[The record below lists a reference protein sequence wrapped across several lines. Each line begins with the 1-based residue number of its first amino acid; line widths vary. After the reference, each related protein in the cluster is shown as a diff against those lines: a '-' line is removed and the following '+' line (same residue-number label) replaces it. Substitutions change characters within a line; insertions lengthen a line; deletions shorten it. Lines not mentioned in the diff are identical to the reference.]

1 MAEEPLQG
9 DAPERAAD
17 ADRNLARHAGELS
30 VAQSCSCTD
39 FTRAQLLRRGV
50 AQAGRGLPSIE
61 PGQPVPAGSGM
72 DRRSFL
78 LCSAGAV
85 LSVYGASAL
94 APHQFEEGI
103 LQAAAA
109 APPNQPVL
117 VSIFMEGGWDALS
130 VLAPVGEAT
139 YHELRPSLALAE
151 GQGAPFA
158 EDESL
163 MWHPQAAGLAQLH
176 GEGKVTVFPAIGYD
190 PPDESHFTSRHYW
203 EVGELDVQTR
213 SGWMGRYLDVAGDP
227 SNPLQ
232 GLSLDY
238 SLAPALATTKV
249 PVAAVAS
256 PSDYDFWAYGLG
268 DPLISPTMDQFGAL
282 GALGSPSP
290 AFAQARTASLNTSVI
305 RNQIAPF
312 GDHEGEPG
320 FTSPVAYPAAG
331 GEFPKRLAVLAA
343 MLDDEALP
351 IKCVSLSAVGSY
363 DTHSD
368 EQDTLSANLGQTIEA
383 VLAFQRDLEAR
394 GLDDRVLIQLW
405 SEFGRRPRENGSGTD
420 HGAAGVGFLIGS
432 RVKGE
437 MVGEFPGLAKLD
449 PNENVLSTSDFRT
462 MYAGLLAQ
470 WFQTDAGLVI
480 PGAGSGDPGSSAYG
494 TVPQLIA

>member
-1 MAEEPLQG
+1 MA
-9 DAPERAAD
+9 R
-17 ADRNLARHAGELS
+17 
-30 VAQSCSCTD
+30 SCSCND

-50 AQAGRGLPSIE
+50 AQAGRGLPSVE
-61 PGQPVPAGSGM
+61 PGQPIPAGSGM

-78 LCSAGAV
+78 LRSAGAV
-85 LSVYGASAL
+85 LSVYGAAAL

-130 VLAPVGEAT
+130 VLAPVREAR
-139 YHELRPSLALAE
+139 YHELRPSLGRQE
-151 GQGAPFA
+151 GEGVEFS
-158 EDESL
+158 EDEAL

-203 EVGELDVQTR
+203 EVGELNAQTR

-227 SNPLQ
+227 GNPLQ

-238 SLAPALATTKV
+238 SLAPALATTRV
-249 PVAAVAS
+249 PVAAVSS
-256 PSDYDFWAYGLG
+256 PSDYDFWAYGLD
-268 DPLISPTMDQFGAL
+268 DPLASPTLDAFGAL
-282 GALGSPSP
+282 GALSSPSP
-290 AFAQARTASLNTSVI
+290 AYAQARTASLNTNII

-312 GDHEGEPG
+312 GESEGKPG
-320 FTSPVAYPAAG
+320 FTSPVTYPTG
-331 GEFPKRLAVLAA
+331 DGEFPKRLAALAA

-351 IKCVSLSAVGSY
+351 IKCVSLSAIGSY
-363 DTHSD
+363 DTHSN
-368 EQDTLSANLGQTIEA
+368 EVDTLSTNLGETVES

-420 HGAAGVGFLIGS
+420 HGAAGLAFLIGS

-437 MVGEFPGLAKLD
+437 MVGEFPGLTKLD
-449 PNENVLSTSDFRT
+449 PNENVVNTSDFRA

-470 WFQTDAGLVI
+470 WFQTEAGLVI
-480 PGAGSGDPGSSAYG
+480 PGAGTGEPGASAYG